1 MSNSYDT
8 TVQDHV
14 MDWSAEPTNNAESAA
29 ANHKTTTTSTKA
41 AQAVDVDI
49 TVILKNPKTP
59 KTETVEHDNQLRP
72 CFDYKHMAGA
82 FILVQLL
89 YWRTKQV
96 LAHMVFLGKHLQ
108 VIVRVSFS
116 LWEDD
121 LLMCLHALV
130 LLIQVFFLI
139 KGLRLF
145 EAYAVKIIQVV
156 FGENG
161 N

>member
-1 MSNSYDT
+1 
-8 TVQDHV
+8 
-14 MDWSAEPTNNAESAA
+14 MDWSSEPTNNAESAT

-41 AQAVDVDI
+41 AQTVDVDI
-49 TVILKNPKTP
+49 TVILKNTKTP
-59 KTETVEHDNQLRP
+59 KTETVKHGNQLRP
-72 CFDYKHMAGA
+72 YFDYKHMAGKHMA
-82 FILVQLL
+82 GTFILVQLL

-96 LAHMVFLGKHLQ
+96 LAHMIFLGKHLQ
-108 VIVRVSFS
+108 AIVYVSFS

-130 LLIQVFFLI
+130 LLTQVFFLI

-156 FGENG
+156 FVSRPL
-161 N
+161 